1 MKNFLLSVYKLLLIA
16 HAGKD
21 RAKGIM
27 GSSLQKNDIPTVLK
41 VRKRKGG
48 QMELVREKMKSSA
61 EGKSIPF
68 KMREIVVDDEE
79 TLYVDI
85 GSELNDLENEI
96 IKRFRAKESKD
107 NIRDNTY
114 ELLRQQYN
122 SKKSFNVVFA
132 RAWKSLSAKGFLKKD
147 NRTTS

>member
-1 MKNFLLSVYKLLLIA
+1 MIA

-48 QMELVREKMKSSA
+48 QMELVREKMKSAA
-61 EGKSIPF
+61 EGKTIPF
-68 KMREIVVDDEE
+68 KMREIVIDEQE

-85 GSELNDLENEI
+85 GEELTDFEVEILDLFDVGFSRLEI
-96 IKRFRAKESKD
+96 FGKLFEKHKTQQPNKESFRVMFGRKWKK
-107 NIRDNTY
+107 
-114 ELLRQQYN
+114 LL
-122 SKKSFNVVFA
+122 S
-132 RAWKSLSAKGFLKKD
+132 KGFVKD
-147 NRTTS
+147 E